1 MQTTINSLTYNKI
14 LDKFNVKVF
23 ADEKFDRTKK
33 MKFVFHRV
41 ENIVREGENI
51 GYQNVFPQCFQK
63 LSRRKEIKMVTSIF
77 PCFKMLPFLVLLKF
91 PLV

>member
-63 LSRRKEIKMVTSIF
+63 LSRRKEIKMVTRFSHVLK
-77 PCFKMLPFLVLLKF
+77 CFLFLYY
-91 PLV
+91 